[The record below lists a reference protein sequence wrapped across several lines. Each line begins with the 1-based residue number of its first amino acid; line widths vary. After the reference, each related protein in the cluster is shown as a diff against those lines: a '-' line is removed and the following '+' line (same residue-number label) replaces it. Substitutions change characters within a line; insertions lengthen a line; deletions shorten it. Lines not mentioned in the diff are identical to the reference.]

1 MIRVVF
7 IDVDNTLLSFSGYV
21 RESMKNGFALFG
33 LPPYEESMFD
43 VFNRVNGGLWKQ
55 LEQGTL
61 TFEELIR
68 IRWNKVF
75 EALNI
80 VCDGVAFEDYFRKQL
95 FTSAVPEPGAME
107 MLEYLRGKYTLCVAS
122 NGPYE
127 QQVNRLRVGGMKD
140 YFSHFFV
147 SEKIGASKP
156 SKAFF
161 EACFKELHES
171 GMPDLTPQET
181 IIIGDSLSSDI
192 AGGKAYGMHT
202 CLYHPKGAADG
213 ADHVITSLTDIT
225 GIL

>member
-61 TFEELIR
+61 TFEELIK

-95 FTSAVPEPGAME
+95 FTSAVP
-107 MLEYLRGKYTLCVAS
+107 
-122 NGPYE
+122 
-127 QQVNRLRVGGMKD
+127 
-140 YFSHFFV
+140 
-147 SEKIGASKP
+147 
-156 SKAFF
+156 
-161 EACFKELHES
+161 
-171 GMPDLTPQET
+171 
-181 IIIGDSLSSDI
+181 
-192 AGGKAYGMHT
+192 
-202 CLYHPKGAADG
+202 
-213 ADHVITSLTDIT
+213 
-225 GIL
+225 

>member
-21 RESMKNGFALFG
+21 KEAMQNGFALFG

-43 VFNRVNGGLWKQ
+43 VFNRVNGALWKQ

-61 TFEELIR
+61 TFEELIK

-80 VCDGVAFEDYFRKQL
+80 TCDGVAFEDYFRKQL
-95 FTSAVPEPGAME
+95 FTSAVPEPGAFE
-107 MLEYLRGKYTLCVAS
+107 LLEYLKDKYTLCVAS

-127 QQVNRLRVGGMKD
+127 QQVNRLRVGGMHD
-140 YFSHFFV
+140 YFRHFFV

-156 SKAFF
+156 SAAFF
-161 EACFKELHES
+161 EACFKELRES
-171 GMPDLTPQET
+171 GLPDIKPEET

-202 CLYHPKGAADG
+202 CLYHPGGVVDG
-213 ADHVITSLTDIT
+213 ADHAVTSLTEIT